1 MGTQPVPCHHASDH
15 QAHPRPLLDLFLQ
28 AQTPQTQAYNS
39 YPLGN
44 NKQTVQT
51 VHKHMTPCHSRLSHV
66 SSPKLEPRSRL
77 G

>member
-1 MGTQPVPCHHASDH
+1 MGTQPVPCPSCV
-15 QAHPRPLLDLFLQ
+15 QSSSTSQTPIGLSPS

-51 VHKHMTPCHSRLSHV
+51 VHKHMTSHHSRLSHV
-66 SSPKLEPRSRL
+66 SSPKLEPWSRL

>member
-1 MGTQPVPCHHASDH
+1 MPIMCPTIKHIPD
-15 QAHPRPLLDLFLQ
+15 PLLDLVFQ

-51 VHKHMTPCHSRLSHV
+51 VHKHMTPHHSRLSRI
-66 SSPKLEPRSRL
+66 SSLKLKSRSRL